1 MKELWFILWKFFQ
14 FGKKSNDVLK
24 PKTMS
29 SNRKIFQ
36 NGKINRKLTGP
47 TDYK

>member
-14 FGKKSNDVLK
+14 FGKISTDVLK
-24 PKTMS
+24 PKTIS

-36 NGKINRKLTGP
+36 YENINLKLTGP
-47 TDYK
+47 TDYN